1 MSLLKCIKSLLSENP
16 WAVNVFISPK
26 NCWNLQ
32 KSTFILPFHN
42 SDQNSLKMS
51 FLVRSEI
58 LELLVNMLTTIAEYS
73 CSNRENLVLPIPMEL
88 SKKLQISSQMFIAIW
103 ELKLNLKHFP
113 KKTLKAQV
121 FLKLLTLK
129 YVLI

>member
-1 MSLLKCIKSLLSENP
+1 
-16 WAVNVFISPK
+16 
-26 NCWNLQ
+26 
-32 KSTFILPFHN
+32 
-42 SDQNSLKMS
+42 MS